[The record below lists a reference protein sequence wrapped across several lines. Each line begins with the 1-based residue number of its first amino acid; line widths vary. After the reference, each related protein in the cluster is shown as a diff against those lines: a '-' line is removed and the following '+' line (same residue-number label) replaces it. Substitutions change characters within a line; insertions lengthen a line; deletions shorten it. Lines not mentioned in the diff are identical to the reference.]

1 MLYNDDKN
9 LDSVASSIDSPT
21 ADLSSMRGQLITFEG
36 IDGSGK
42 STLAMM
48 AADWLRARKIPVL
61 SLREPGGTAIGE
73 SIRTILLAKAN
84 TAMCMETEL
93 MLFAAARAQLIRE
106 IIKPA
111 LAAGTWVIC
120 DRFYDSTFA
129 YQGYGRG
136 LDLDHISHLM
146 AIATGGLKP
155 DRTFLL
161 DVSLDVAVSRLNNRP
176 GKADRLDQEDAEF
189 MKRTRDG
196 YLAILAAEPD
206 RLVRIDAD
214 LAENDVLNQITK
226 CF

>member
-1 MLYNDDKN
+1 MLYNNDKQ
-9 LDSVASSIDSPT
+9 LDTQKTFPP
-21 ADLSSMRGQLITFEG
+21 RGLLITFEG

-42 STLAMM
+42 STLAALT
-48 AADWLRARKIPVL
+48 AAWLREQGLSVL

-106 IIKPA
+106 VILPA

-136 LDLDHISHLM
+136 IDLDHISHLM

-155 DRTFLL
+155 DKTFLL
-161 DVSLDVAVSRLNNRP
+161 DVSLAVAEQRLTGRP
-176 GKADRLDQEDAEF
+176 GKADRLDQEDAAF
-189 MKRTRDG
+189 MARTRDG
-196 YLAILAAEPD
+196 YHEILAAEPE
-206 RLVRIDAD
+206 RLVAIDAD
-214 LAENDVLNQITK
+214 PPEPLVLDQIIQIIK
-226 CF
+226 GELP

>member
-1 MLYNDDKN
+1 MLYNDDKHPDPIMN
-9 LDSVASSIDSPT
+9 PAPT
-21 ADLSSMRGQLITFEG
+21 RGLLITFEG

-42 STLAMM
+42 STI
-48 AADWLRARKIPVL
+48 AARAAAWLKDQNISVL

-106 IIKPA
+106 VIQPA

-120 DRFYDSTFA
+120 DRFYDSTVA

-136 LDLDHISHLM
+136 LNLDHITHLM
-146 AIATGGLKP
+146 AIATGGMKP
-155 DRTFLL
+155 DKTFLL
-161 DVSLDVAVSRLNNRP
+161 DVSLDVAVGRLANRP
-176 GKADRLDQEDAEF
+176 GKADRLDLEDAAF

-206 RLVRIDAD
+206 RLIRIDAD
-214 LAENDVLNQITK
+214 PSETEVLNQIIRSFK
-226 CF
+226 GESL